1 MQNELTNSVDE
12 APPCYFP
19 VSRQRQIYIVLM
31 LNTSVNLNEFFIPY
45 FPLYKIPFKF
55 FNSDYSE
62 VQTVQTDFCLLKL
75 YFMLLIQTQIEQI
88 QCIKNYWL
96 SGLIRGHTKITSPQ
110 KCKMLD
116 PSPLYVT
123 ISHFSHYTHSSSLCH
138 QAKSDI
144 FFLN

>member
-19 VSRQRQIYIVLM
+19 VSRQRQICIVLM

-88 QCIKNYWL
+88 QCIKNQWFSKGPYKN
-96 SGLIRGHTKITSPQ
+96 KITA
-110 KCKMLD
+110 KMQNVRPL
-116 PSPLYVT
+116 SPLC
-123 ISHFSHYTHSSSLCH
+123 HRQSLFALYPLLLLMSPG
-138 QAKSDI
+138 QK
-144 FFLN
+144 